1 MPVNDGLPVTA
12 RPAAPAAV
20 SVLSRLSAADAVGL
34 PQVPATVGTPA
45 PAAAPPVVPTIFRA
59 ASAAVPAPAAAT
71 AGLTTAGPAAS
82 ALAAANLLNS
92 GSANSIGD
100 FISGALLMFRRTF
113 LNKAPTAS
121 ATQALVRP
129 SGTVFGYIAGSDPE
143 GETLTYTLKK
153 APQHG
158 YVTIDDYG
166 VYTYIP
172 AADFTGTDS
181 FTVTVDTP
189 GFHINLLNVLNPFGG
204 SKKVVKIAV
213 NANAADP
220 AGTVADTFNGAAGS
234 QPDPALWTINTGQW
248 IDSGVQTYTN
258 STDNV
263 RLDGQG
269 NLVLEAHETPDGY
282 TSGEVITQGNLDMT
296 YGTMAARIKFPSGQG
311 MWPAFWMLGSTY
323 SHDTW
328 DALGP
333 TGWPGAG
340 EIDVMELINTGTTFH
355 VALHGPQ
362 ASDGADYYGGSGD
375 FVGSA
380 GSIPDLTT
388 DYHDYWVIRAPDL
401 IVVGVD
407 DIRLGTFTPDSL
419 PTDGVWV
426 FNQPMYAILN
436 LAVGGSWPGPPDKTT
451 PWPSTMLVDSFK
463 YTPLS

>member
-1 MPVNDGLPVTA
+1 M
-12 RPAAPAAV
+12 
-20 SVLSRLSAADAVGL
+20 
-34 PQVPATVGTPA
+34 
-45 PAAAPPVVPTIFRA
+45 
-59 ASAAVPAPAAAT
+59 
-71 AGLTTAGPAAS
+71 
-82 ALAAANLLNS
+82 

-100 FISGALLMFRRTF
+100 FISGALLMLRRTF
-113 LNKAPTAS
+113 LNQAPSAS

-129 SGTVFGYIAGSDPE
+129 SGKVFGYVSGSDPE
-143 GETLTYTLKK
+143 GEKLTYTVKK

-158 YVTIDDYG
+158 YVEIDDYG

-181 FTVTVDTP
+181 FTIVVDTP

-204 SKKVVKIAV
+204 SKKVVKVAV

-220 AGTVADTFNGAAGS
+220 AGTVSDAFNGAAGS
-234 QPDPALWTINTGQW
+234 QPNPSLWTINTGQW

-258 STDNV
+258 STENV

-269 NLVLEAHETPDGY
+269 NLVLEAHQAPDGY
-282 TSGEVITQGNLDMT
+282 TSGEVITKGHLDMT
-296 YGTMAARIKFPSGQG
+296 YGTMTARIKFPAGQG

-340 EIDVMELINTGTTFH
+340 EIDVMELINTGTTYH

-362 ASDGADYYGGSGD
+362 ASDGADYYGGSGE

-380 GSIPDLTT
+380 GPTPDLTT

-401 IVVGVD
+401 IIIGVD
-407 DIRLGTFTPDSL
+407 DSRLGTFTPDSL
-419 PTDGVWV
+419 PADGVWV

-436 LAVGGSWPGPPDKTT
+436 LAVGGTWPGPPDETT